1 MSRHADDA
9 AVHVLNL
16 FEMFADGKSG
26 DVGSIVHT
34 PARSSIPK
42 EAAAI
47 IGAETIADEEPEQ
60 GRVRRRTRKV
70 MVTDDPDHADWPGL
84 DNPLPGDEIS
94 IGSLGVAGRYFG
106 RNYVIADNGRK
117 YHEDAGVFTLD
128 LVYIG
133 LIEGTGTGVR
143 KK

>member
-9 AVHVLNL
+9 AVHALNL

-26 DVGSIVHT
+26 DAGSIVHT
-34 PARSSIPK
+34 PARSEIPK

-47 IGAETIADEEPEQ
+47 IGAEKTADEDVEE
-60 GRVRRRTRKV
+60 GRDRRRTCKI

-84 DNPLPGDEIS
+84 DNPLPGDEIT
-94 IGSLGVAGRYFG
+94 IGDRS
-106 RNYVIADNGRK
+106 YVIADGGRE
-117 YHEDAGVFTLD
+117 YNEDAGIYTLD
-128 LVYIG
+128 LVYIA
-133 LIEGTGTGVR
+133 LKEGTGTGVR